1 MKYFRPVTSIT
12 CRGFP
17 ATRWQVL
24 PANYRRSI
32 CHIACERSKIL
43 PFVRRTKRRPKELTT
58 DFIIVYLLGFAWSRG
73 LPVTQ
78 ALHGPYLGTVITP
91 RVLYRLLPKVCSIH
105 IAVAVV
111 SDFFY

>member
-1 MKYFRPVTSIT
+1 M
-12 CRGFP
+12 
-17 ATRWQVL
+17 
-24 PANYRRSI
+24 
-32 CHIACERSKIL
+32 
-43 PFVRRTKRRPKELTT
+43 
-58 DFIIVYLLGFAWSRG
+58 
-73 LPVTQ
+73 TQ